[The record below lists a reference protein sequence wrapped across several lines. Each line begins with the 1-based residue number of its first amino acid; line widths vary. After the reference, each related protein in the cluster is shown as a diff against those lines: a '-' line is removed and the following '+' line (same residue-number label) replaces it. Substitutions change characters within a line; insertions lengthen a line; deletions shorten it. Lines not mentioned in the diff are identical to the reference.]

1 MVEYSIVKRSVSLL
15 IDARDNYG
23 NFSTNLNIVMSQLV
37 LEVVSGMSKVLKK
50 NILLKAV

>member
-1 MVEYSIVKRSVSLL
+1 MVEYNIVKRSVNLS
-15 IDARDNYG
+15 IGARDNYG